1 MAHLQNEIVSACT
14 KNAQAIYDANGKAN
28 RDHLAVDG
36 NCDTG
41 ASTPSL
47 EQVTTSVSVTE
58 PKEALGTENEQ
69 VPLETLKNDIDRSAH
84 DLSTKID
91 EYNASGKHS
100 VDDSLHVSYCLWSTG
115 YDMTSLTWGYRN
127 CMSNVKIRRAN
138 C

>member
-1 MAHLQNEIVSACT
+1 LFEILKPCILTFYQLNDSDMAHLQNEIVSACT

-100 VDDSLHVSYCLWSTG
+100 VDDSLHVSYCL
-115 YDMTSLTWGYRN
+115 
-127 CMSNVKIRRAN
+127 
-138 C
+138 